1 MDGTVEPAS
10 PLVAAGGDRE
20 GVHRSM
26 GISTL
31 AFKVVTS
38 DTAEQLFV
46 VEQTNHRRGGPPR
59 HLHPDQDEWFYV
71 IAGDYIVEVG
81 NEAHRLR
88 PGDSILAPRGLPHVW
103 ACVGDGQGRVLVA
116 FAPAGHMEA
125 FFREVTK
132 AEAMPPQD
140 PELWR
145 AHGMEVV
152 GPPLDADAV
161 PRID

>member
-1 MDGTVEPAS
+1 MDGTVESGLPI
-10 PLVAAGGDRE
+10 VAAGGDRE
-20 GVHRSM
+20 GVQRSM

-31 AFKVVTS
+31 TFKVLAA

-59 HLHPDQDEWFYV
+59 HLHRDQDEWFYV

-81 NEAHRLR
+81 NKTHHLR
-88 PGDSILAPRGLPHVW
+88 PGASILAPRAIPHVW

-116 FAPAGHMEA
+116 FTPAGHMEA

-140 PELWR
+140 PALWH

-152 GPPLDADAV
+152 GPPLETDAV
-161 PRID
+161 PSID